1 MAVSIQDIAKLRK
14 LTGAGMMDVKKAL
27 EEAVGDFDKA
37 IELLRKRG
45 QALAAKRSDRD
56 AEEGCVRAAS
66 AGDFAVVVGIKCET
80 DFVAKG
86 AEFIALT
93 DAVLA
98 IALEKRGAS
107 KEEVLA
113 APMADGRSV
122 QDHITERSGVSGE
135 KMELGV
141 YEFVKGAATW
151 AYIHP
156 GNLIA
161 TVVAFNEPLEDQM
174 AKNVAMQIA
183 AMNPVAV
190 TEDEVPAEIKERE
203 LNLAREKAREAGKPE
218 NLIENIAQGA
228 LKKYYKDFTLL
239 DQLFFIDN
247 KLTVAQYLHS
257 ASKTLTATAFHR
269 ASLVAE

>member
-135 KMELGV
+135 KMELGI

-174 AKNVAMQIA
+174 

>member
-93 DAVLA
+93 DAVL
-98 IALEKRGAS
+98 L
-107 KEEVLA
+107 
-113 APMADGRSV
+113 
-122 QDHITERSGVSGE
+122 
-135 KMELGV
+135 
-141 YEFVKGAATW
+141 
-151 AYIHP
+151 
-156 GNLIA
+156 
-161 TVVAFNEPLEDQM
+161 
-174 AKNVAMQIA
+174 
-183 AMNPVAV
+183 
-190 TEDEVPAEIKERE
+190 
-203 LNLAREKAREAGKPE
+203 
-218 NLIENIAQGA
+218 
-228 LKKYYKDFTLL
+228 
-239 DQLFFIDN
+239 
-247 KLTVAQYLHS
+247 
-257 ASKTLTATAFHR
+257 
-269 ASLVAE
+269 SL